1 MENSLLLNVE
11 EKLKLT
17 FGEGF
22 MSAEQHYDY
31 PVFIVKSEIICDVV
45 RFLYNDEDLAF
56 QYLTTLAGLH
66 YPKNKGMELGVMYQ
80 LHNLIKNSRI
90 RIKVFFSIHNP
101 SLPSI
106 TPVFSAANWMER
118 ETFDFYGINFNGH
131 PNLKRILNM
140 EDMKYHPML
149 KEYPLEDGTRE
160 DKDDKMFGR

>member
-17 FGEGF
+17 FGEGVL
-22 MSAEQHYDY
+22 SAEKHYDY

-80 LHNLIKNSRI
+80 LHNLINNSRI
-90 RIKVFFSIHNP
+90 RIKVFFSINNP

-106 TPVFSAANWMER
+106 TPVFSGANWMER
-118 ETFDFYGINFNGH
+118 ETFDFYGINFKGH